1 MCGLTGFWDLKTSFK
16 EQEGLDLAKKMA
28 DRIQSRGPDSFGS
41 WMDPK
46 AGILFAHRRLAI
58 QDLSPEG
65 HQPMHSPSKRF
76 TTIYNGE
83 IYNGPDIQKELIK
96 KGYTFRG
103 HSDTEVMLAAF
114 EEWGIEASVKKF
126 IGMFAIVLWDHK
138 EKKVIL
144 IRDRL
149 GIKPVYWGW
158 QGDVLFF
165 GSQLKSFYPH
175 PSWKS
180 VMDRQ
185 AVTAFFRFAYVPAPL
200 SIYEGFQKQRPGTIV
215 EIFNDKSFKETVF
228 WSLEDVR
235 DQGKN
240 NQFMGSFEDAT
251 DALETLLKDA
261 VKKRML
267 ADVPLGAFL
276 SGGIDSST
284 VVALMQAQS
293 AQKIKTFSI
302 GFQEDR
308 YNEAVYAKEVANH
321 LGTNHHELYVTTK
334 DAQSVIPHLSD
345 WYDEPFADSSQIPT
359 YLVSKL
365 ARQFV
370 AISLSGD
377 GGDELFAGYTRYFI
391 GSQFWNTSQKL
402 PTFMKQSIEKGLKL
416 LPENFWNSLQYI
428 MPKGTLPSH
437 LGKKILK
444 ARELLKATSLEGYY
458 KILVSQWE
466 NPLSVVKEGQE
477 FFAPCWDAL
486 NNKDLSSVEI
496 MQYLD
501 TLTYLPDDILAKVDR
516 ASMAVGLEAR
526 VPLIDHRVVEFS
538 WRLPLDMKVHQGKG
552 KRILREVLKRH
563 VPDHLFERPK
573 GGFGMPIGDWIKGD
587 LREWAESLLSK
598 DAIESSGFI
607 NSGPVLEKWKHHLS
621 GKQNWQHALWLV
633 LIFQDWVKKQ
643 K

>member
-1 MCGLTGFWDLKTSFK
+1 LGFKSIVQGK
-16 EQEGLDLAKKMA
+16 GRIGPCKKMA

-46 AGILFAHRRLAI
+46 EGILFAHRRLAI

-114 EEWGIEASVKKF
+114 EEWGVEASVKKF

-138 EKKVIL
+138 EQKVIL

-158 QGDVLFF
+158 QGDILFF
-165 GSQLKSFYPH
+165 GSQVKSFYPH
-175 PSWKS
+175 PSWRGVINK
-180 VMDRQ
+180 Q
-185 AVTAFFRFAYVPAPL
+185 ALTAFFRFAYVPAPL
-200 SIYEGFQKQRPGTIV
+200 SIYEGIQKQRPGTIV

-228 WSLEDVR
+228 WSLEYAR
-235 DQGKN
+235 DQGKQ
-240 NQFMGSFEDAT
+240 NQFTGSFDDAT
-251 DALETLLKDA
+251 NALDTLLKDA

-308 YNEAVYAKEVANH
+308 YNEAAYAKEVAAH
-321 LGTNHHELYVTTK
+321 LGTDHHELYVTTK
-334 DAQSVIPHLSD
+334 DAQSVIPYLSD

-365 ARQFV
+365 AREFV
-370 AISLSGD
+370 TISLSGD
-377 GGDELFAGYTRYFI
+377 GGDELFAGYNRYLVGEKFWRL
-391 GSQFWNTSQKL
+391 SQRLPKGLSKL
-402 PTFMKQSIEKGLKL
+402 TEKGLGVIPLSFWRDLQSLVPRNL
-416 LPENFWNSLQYI
+416 LPGLLDE
-428 MPKGTLPSH
+428 
-437 LGKKILK
+437 KIFK
-444 ARELLKATSLEGYY
+444 AQQLLKAKSLEDYY
-458 KILVSQWE
+458 KTLVSQWQ
-466 NPLSVVKEGQE
+466 NSLSVVKGGQE

-486 NNKDLSSVEI
+486 NNKDLSSIEI
-496 MQYLD
+496 MQFLD

-552 KRILREVLKRH
+552 KRILREVLKRY
-563 VPDHLFERPK
+563 VPEHLFE
-573 GGFGMPIGDWIKGD
+573 
-587 LREWAESLLSK
+587 
-598 DAIESSGFI
+598 DAIESSGLI

-621 GKQNWQHALWLV
+621 GKQNWQHALWPV